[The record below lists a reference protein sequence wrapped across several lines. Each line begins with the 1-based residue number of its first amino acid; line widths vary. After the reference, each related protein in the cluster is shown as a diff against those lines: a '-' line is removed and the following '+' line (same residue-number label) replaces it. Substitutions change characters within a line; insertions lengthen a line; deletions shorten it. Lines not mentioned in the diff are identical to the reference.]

1 MIIKTSNFVSSR
13 RQFLKNV
20 LPAGTLF
27 CLGCSNLLAM
37 SISGDKK
44 KALAEKHKFL
54 EDSRMTVEEV
64 FKFTYQGNFIPLMQ
78 NIANDIGKEKFIE
91 MLKKA
96 SSENVAQQV
105 KDLTKDLTKKDF
117 AAFTGFIKSVLK
129 EFPYKNALVYEIVEE
144 TDKMLEI
151 KYTECLWAKT
161 YREANASEIGYAVQ
175 CYPGD
180 AMICAFNPKI
190 KVAKHKNLMQGD
202 DVCIERFVWEG

>member
-1 MIIKTSNFVSSR
+1 MIIKASNFVSSR

-64 FKFTYQGNFIPLMQ
+64 FKLVYQESIPILQ
-78 NIANDIGKEKFIE
+78 NLANDIGREKFIE

-96 SSENVAQQV
+96 SSKKTTQLITDITNN
-105 KDLTKDLTKKDF
+105 LSKKDM
-117 AAFTGFIKSVLK
+117 AALAYFFTAIVNT
-129 EFPYKNALVYEIVEE
+129 FPYNKALTYEITEK
-144 TDKMLEI
+144 TDKVFEM
-151 KYTECLWAKT
+151 KFTECLFAKIL
-161 YREANASEIGYAVQ
+161 REMNASDIGYALQ
-175 CYPGD
+175 CNTTD
-180 AMICAFNPKI
+180 AFARAFNPKI
-190 KVAKHKNLMQGD
+190 KGTHPKTLMQGHD
-202 DVCIERFVWEG
+202 ICIERFVWEG